1 MQNFG
6 MLVRK
11 MCHYQGRDIM
21 DKKIWLS
28 HRMYFHDRNILD
40 EFNRD
45 TPLIRELIV
54 CVVAVEG
61 GGQGDSTVP
70 GKGGG
75 CAIRWGLAL
84 GTLIWEEKWLGRG
97 IKTCAWERNRGS
109 SWPLPTFFHHRVHT
123 WRLRW
128 HPLLQQHLPL
138 QGTFLQRHQPGR
150 ESGPFLDQLARIFL
164 IRKPRVLWS
173 QEPFLGIEGCHSL

>member
-1 MQNFG
+1 MVQNLFPLKFQNDSTIHISMQNFG
-6 MLVRK
+6 MMVRK

-61 GGQGDSTVP
+61 GD
-70 GKGGG
+70 GG
-75 CAIRWGLAL
+75 WWQMWVAL
-84 GTLIWEEKWLGRG
+84 GKEIPQVPWTTYRKMKWRLHHLSLKSPTTGGITLSLCKKWKLKFTAKLHVNAYNDLAHNHQNWR
-97 IKTCAWERNRGS
+97 WPR
-109 SWPLPTFFHHRVHT
+109 WPLAGKQIIKLGCWFHDCVC
-123 WRLRW
+123 
-128 HPLLQQHLPL
+128 
-138 QGTFLQRHQPGR
+138 
-150 ESGPFLDQLARIFL
+150 
-164 IRKPRVLWS
+164 KN
-173 QEPFLGIEGCHSL
+173 

>member
-1 MQNFG
+1 MG
-6 MLVRK
+6 LE
-11 MCHYQGRDIM
+11 G
-21 DKKIWLS
+21 WSGLGES
-28 HRMYFHDRNILD
+28 GEGGLG
-40 EFNRD
+40 
-45 TPLIRELIV
+45 L
-54 CVVAVEG
+54 VVAVEG

-123 WRLRW
+123 
-128 HPLLQQHLPL
+128 
-138 QGTFLQRHQPGR
+138 
-150 ESGPFLDQLARIFL
+150 
-164 IRKPRVLWS
+164 
-173 QEPFLGIEGCHSL
+173 